1 MITELLQQEFV
12 LKQAKSQRDWLVRL
26 QKEAAK
32 KTPAALAAMKK
43 QRVTPQKLAKAI
55 HALNVAI
62 KRAEKDKKHGKE
74 GVFIP
79 SNPLL
84 CGFQTGVTEL
94 AKEHQITAAS
104 AASTSASAPT
114 KSARR
119 GATAKKAAG
128 KRKVLDTTASLSLK
142 KAPKRKPAG
151 KRKAVRRAAFVEGNL
166 IEGGDIHYGL
176 DGFNSKLGAI
186 FRGIRAFNKAPAE
199 PKTART
205 KLPLRLFV
213 LGDWGTGLPLAREVT
228 KRINEQL
235 EQNDGSRMQHV
246 IHLGDVYYCGE
257 AHEYENYVFPW
268 WPQAA
273 TSKPSKIGSWSLN
286 GNHDRYSGNHAYFDV
301 LLSSPPFQRWHADAS
316 GKPSSFFLIEN
327 DHWQVFGLD
336 TSYKLPALTSA
347 LFGDPTM
354 KDYGGQNGI
363 LTPEQVSWMASMRDK
378 NKGCILFTHH
388 QPASSRQKKV
398 EGQHA
403 DEAIK
408 LMKKAGVYD
417 QIDAWIWGHEHRGVV
432 FKPKSERKDAVLK
445 NAPPFCACVGH
456 SGVPVTEKNFEA
468 KATIPDVHWQED
480 RLDASSPI
488 YEKKRIIPFGFAR
501 MDLSPGSFEF
511 VMYDH
516 EGTKRIT
523 INHQR

>member
-12 LKQAKSQRDWLVRL
+12 LNQARAQRKWLVAL
-26 QKEAAK
+26 KKAAAK
-32 KTPAALAAMKK
+32 KDADALALMKKHRFTPA
-43 QRVTPQKLAKAI
+43 KLDQAI
-55 HALNVAI
+55 HVFDIAL
-62 KRAEKDKKHGKE
+62 KRAAKDKKHGKE
-74 GVFIP
+74 GAYIP

-84 CGFQTGVTEL
+84 CGFQSALTSLAEDHKITES
-94 AKEHQITAAS
+94 KAS
-104 AASTSASAPT
+104 AASTGSARSLRRASPAR
-114 KSARR
+114 KSA
-119 GATAKKAAG
+119 GKAARG
-128 KRKVLDTTASLSLK
+128 IDASPQRSLK
-142 KAPKRKPAG
+142 KVRKPKG
-151 KRKAVRRAAFVEGNL
+151 VRRAAFVEGWPWD
-166 IEGGDIHYGL
+166 GGDIHYGL
-176 DGFNSKLGAI
+176 DGAGSKLGALV
-186 FRGIRAFNKAPAE
+186 RGIRAFNKTPAE

-235 EQNDGSRMQHV
+235 EQSDGTCMQHV

-388 QPASSRQKKV
+388 QPASSRTKNV